1 VGAEKDRR
9 HRRRSGKRRRLS
21 RRSFLAGAAALL
33 TVTAAGATAL
43 LWRNRTPASKAA
55 LQISGSPVRLRLIP
69 AANSDANANLE
80 RAVPRE
86 FAGMPFTIVAVHGPG
101 DVTISN
107 SILFAF
113 VSAYPAVLD
122 NFAHVS
128 PRGDDST
135 GAVGDSARPFRTIAQ
150 ALANASTVLLEDGD
164 YEPFAYYGTEARL
177 VRARNVGRARIVVP
191 GPALQSVQWAEE
203 GGLRVARIS
212 RPPHR
217 LIDRARLD
225 REGFPSRLRRHPDA
239 AALRAA
245 ESGWCHEGDRLS
257 VKSTSASLA
266 AFFGGGARDHIIVGG
281 GGSLFLHG
289 LSVEGMSCHAERG
302 HLWASH
308 FTSFCAYDYA
318 FQATGGSLYLE
329 SGRIHAPH
337 FDGHNVDFL
346 NETGLVVA
354 AGMRVTEVGDFAA
367 FGTPEA
373 FNLQAGSSHSGFALV
388 VACVARRSLGQEYA
402 DGALA
407 GAPNH
412 SWYVGNDLG
421 DETYGA
427 TDGSYGFY
435 MQGTG
440 DTPRTA
446 YFDTNRVTGVENP
459 LVLELG
465 AIGYLYNNSFTTAL
479 SRRGSEAAR
488 TYDPRHPDRAGVDA
502 ANAAALN
509 DL

>member
-1 VGAEKDRR
+1 M
-9 HRRRSGKRRRLS
+9 
-21 RRSFLAGAAALL
+21 
-33 TVTAAGATAL
+33 TAAGATAL